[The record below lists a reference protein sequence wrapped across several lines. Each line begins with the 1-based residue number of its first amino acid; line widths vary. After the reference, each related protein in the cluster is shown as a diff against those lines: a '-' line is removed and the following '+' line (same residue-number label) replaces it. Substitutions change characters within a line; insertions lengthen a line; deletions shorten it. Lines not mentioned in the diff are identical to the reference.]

1 VVFDSTVMASTTS
14 QVRSL
19 ALMTTF
25 FVVLALCSHG
35 AEGRI
40 LRFGCPCGE
49 TYVVR
54 GGESLQMISEK
65 CNDQFILENN
75 PHIVDHDDLY
85 DGQLLRMDCTQRKIN
100 LCDVAGV
107 LPSYF
112 C

>member
-1 VVFDSTVMASTTS
+1 MASTTS
-14 QVRSL
+14 TQARFLACTVMLLLVVAMSCSGAQGRMLRS
-19 ALMTTF
+19 
-25 FVVLALCSHG
+25 
-35 AEGRI
+35 
-40 LRFGCPCGE
+40 GCPCGE

-65 CNDQFILENN
+65 CNDHFILENN

-85 DGQLLRMDCTQRKIN
+85 EGQLLKMDCTQRKIN

-107 LPSYF
+107 LTAYF